1 MRKNAKV
8 GVATLAVASIALTAC
23 SSSKGGGLD
32 QSSGNK
38 AQASSSKND
47 VNALPYDR
55 VPSGGTLRWPISSF
69 PANFNVL
76 SVNGNEEDIND
87 LMNSTLPIVWHF
99 DAGGKPILN
108 TEVVD
113 KAEQTSTSPQVI
125 EYHINPKAVW
135 SDGSAITYKDFAG
148 MWKADNGTNKA
159 FNVAS
164 TNGYEQISSV
174 EKGATDQDVKV
185 TYRAA
190 YPDWQSVF
198 SLLLPS
204 VLTAT
209 PGSFNKLWANGPT
222 LAGGPFKIDSIDK
235 TAKTITV
242 GHNDKWWGKTAKL
255 DKIQYIVLDQSA
267 QAKALQSDQVD
278 FVDVGPSVA
287 TFALAKA
294 TPGIIIRKAGGPN
307 WRHID
312 LGKSGPLADVK
323 VRQAVI
329 LSIDRQGDAKTL
341 LSPLDWPADVLNSH
355 IWMNNQA
362 QYKSTCSDLCNRD
375 TAKAGQLLEEAGYRK
390 GPDGFYAKNGKP
402 LDLQFVIAAGTKTQE
417 DESALQQKALQ
428 QAGIKV
434 TIKPVPADPYFP
446 DYITVGK
453 FDLAIFSW
461 IGTPFPI
468 SSAKSIYTSK
478 GNQNYAKIGTP
489 DIDTLFQQAVT
500 ELDIKKA
507 VDLTYQIDQKIW
519 EEGHSV
525 PIYQRPELIGA
536 KASLVNFG
544 AFGFA
549 DTDYELIGFKK

>member
-76 SVNGNEEDIND
+76 NVNGNEEDIND

>member
-8 GVATLAVASIALTAC
+8 GVATLAVVSIALTAC

-76 SVNGNEEDIND
+76 NVNGNEEDIND

-174 EKGATDQDVKV
+174 EKGATNQDVKV

>member
-76 SVNGNEEDIND
+76 NVDGNEQDIND

-99 DAGGKPILN
+99 DAGGKPVLN

-549 DTDYELIGFKK
+549 DTDYELIGFTK

>member
-76 SVNGNEEDIND
+76 NVNGNEEDIND

-174 EKGATDQDVKV
+174 EKGATNQDVKV

>member
-1 MRKNAKV
+1 VRKNAKV

-76 SVNGNEEDIND
+76 NVNGNEEDIND

>member
-76 SVNGNEEDIND
+76 NVDGNEQDIND

-549 DTDYELIGFKK
+549 DTDYELIGFTK

>member
-1 MRKNAKV
+1 VRKNAKV

-76 SVNGNEEDIND
+76 NVDGNEQGIND

>member
-1 MRKNAKV
+1 
-8 GVATLAVASIALTAC
+8 LTAC

-76 SVNGNEEDIND
+76 NVDGNEQGIND

-99 DAGGKPILN
+99 DAGGKPVLN

-549 DTDYELIGFKK
+549 DTDYELIGFTK